1 MHAHARRHA
10 SLARACLLRRFAGPE
25 AAMTAVMRATSV
37 RSAQAAVGRRA
48 GAGRRARRAA
58 AAACAPPTL
67 SVTVTDGTK
76 GGEQVGA
83 FEVVSGE
90 KLLRDA
96 ILEEGISLY
105 KGFAKGLNCGGVG
118 QVREHA
124 PGQPRQA

>member
-1 MHAHARRHA
+1 
-10 SLARACLLRRFAGPE
+10 
-25 AAMTAVMRATSV
+25 MTAVMRATSV
-37 RSAQAAVGRRA
+37 RSAQAAV
-48 GAGRRARRAA
+48 GRRARRAA

-83 FEVVSGE
+83 FEGVSGE